1 MPRLTKRLVEAPP
14 LPGAEAEERL
24 WQACERRRSKAFA
37 ALIERRVA
45 LANHGGYAAFL
56 TET

>member
-1 MPRLTKRLVEAPP
+1 MPKLTKRIVEAT
-14 LPGAEAEERL
+14 LPRAEAEERL
-24 WQACERRRSKAFA
+24 WQACERRPSKAYA

-45 LANHGGYAAFL
+45 LTNHGGYAAFL